1 MTPKNLT
8 RELLQLINTFS
19 KVAGYKINSNKS
31 VAFLYSKYKL
41 SENDIRETT
50 PFRIVT
56 NKIKYLGVILTKQV
70 KDLYNKN
77 FKSLKKEME
86 EELRKWKTLPSS

>member
-31 VAFLYSKYKL
+31 VAFLYS
-41 SENDIRETT
+41 NDKGTEKEFREIT
-50 PFRIVT
+50 PLTIFSSNIE
-56 NKIKYLGVILTKQV
+56 YLGVILTKQV
-70 KDLYNKN
+70 KDLYDKN
-77 FKSLKKEME
+77 FKSLRKEIE
-86 EELRKWKTLPSS
+86 KYLR